1 MASITREIV
10 IDASPEAVWDAVR
23 DWGALDE
30 RLAPG
35 FVTDCHLDGGDRIVT
50 FFNGSVVRERLIA
63 RDDDRRRLVW
73 SIVDG
78 PYTHHNGAAQV
89 LDAQAGRARFVWTS
103 DLLPDPLAEP
113 TGQMMDRGLAAI
125 AATLAGDRRDQEANV
140 SR

>member
-10 IDASPEAVWDAVR
+10 IDASPDAVWDAVR
-23 DWGALDE
+23 DWGALHE

-35 FVTDCHLDGGDRIVT
+35 FVTDCHLDGSDRIVT

-89 LDAQAGRARFVWTS
+89 LDDRMDARGS
-103 DLLPDPLAEP
+103 CGPAICSP
-113 TGQMMDRGLAAI
+113 TRWP
-125 AATLAGDRRDQEANV
+125 TRPRR
-140 SR
+140 